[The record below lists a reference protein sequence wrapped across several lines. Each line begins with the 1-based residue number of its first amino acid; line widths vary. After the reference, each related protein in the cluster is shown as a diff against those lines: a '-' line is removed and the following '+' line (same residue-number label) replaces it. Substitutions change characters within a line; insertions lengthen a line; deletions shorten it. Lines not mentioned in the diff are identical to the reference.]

1 MAFAVRVGPVV
12 DRPRDSAG
20 NAHQN
25 EHHGNV
31 QVNHNPRSWLDYTPG
46 KRCQTPFFAL
56 VYPEYVP
63 DIADRRPSPE
73 ELLRRVQAD
82 ERRERRGRLKVF
94 LGYASRVG
102 KSYRMFDEGRRRK
115 QRGQDVVVGAV
126 QGAVTP
132 DVQEILSCLETIP
145 TVPEKHGG
153 AEYQVIDL
161 AALFRRNPGVC
172 VIDGLAYFNPPGSRN
187 PERWQDVE
195 ELLERGISV
204 LTAVNL
210 QHIREKQDDVERIA
224 GRRPA
229 TSVPQAFLLEA
240 DEIEVVDAPP
250 DALIDRTD
258 GVAPDSR
265 RLAELRELALLLAA
279 DVVDRQL
286 QEYLESHGIAARWG
300 AQERILVCLT
310 PRSNAKDML
319 RSGLRN
325 KLRFHGALL
334 VAYVQQDNLTAEDR
348 RRLDEHLAM
357 AREMEAE
364 IHCLQGDDFVDAIQ
378 DFAREQRITQLF
390 LGHSNRGRALRFAR
404 SVTERLIDAAE
415 DFDVRLFPHPE
426 AR

>member
-1 MAFAVRVGPVV
+1 M
-12 DRPRDSAG
+12 
-20 NAHQN
+20 
-25 EHHGNV
+25 
-31 QVNHNPRSWLDYTPG
+31 PG
-46 KRCQTPFFAL
+46 
-56 VYPEYVP
+56 
-63 DIADRRPSPE
+63 IADHRPNPE

-126 QGAVTP
+126 QGAITP
-132 DVQEILSCLETIP
+132 DVQEILSCLEVVP
-145 TVPEKHGG
+145 TLLEKHGG
-153 AEYQVIDL
+153 AEYRVIDM

-195 ELLERGISV
+195 ELLDRGISV
-204 LTAVNL
+204 LTAVNV
-210 QHIREKQDDVERIA
+210 QHIREKQDEVERIA
-224 GRRPA
+224 GKRP
-229 TSVPQAFLLEA
+229 SDSIPQAFLLEA
-240 DEIEVVDAPP
+240 EEIEVVDAPP
-250 DALIDRTD
+250 EALIDRTD

-286 QEYLESHGIAARWG
+286 QDYLDSHGIAARWG

-310 PRSNAKDML
+310 TRSNAADML
-319 RSGLRN
+319 KSGLRN

-334 VAYVQQDNLTAEDR
+334 VAYVDQHHLSAEDR
-348 RRLDEHLAM
+348 RSLDAHLAL

-364 IHCLQGDDFVDAIQ
+364 VHCLQGDDFVDTILN
-378 DFAREQRITQLF
+378 FARVQRITQLF
-390 LGHSNRGRALRFAR
+390 LGHSGRGRTFRVAR
-404 SVTERLIDAAE
+404 NATERLIDAAE

-426 AR
+426 AG